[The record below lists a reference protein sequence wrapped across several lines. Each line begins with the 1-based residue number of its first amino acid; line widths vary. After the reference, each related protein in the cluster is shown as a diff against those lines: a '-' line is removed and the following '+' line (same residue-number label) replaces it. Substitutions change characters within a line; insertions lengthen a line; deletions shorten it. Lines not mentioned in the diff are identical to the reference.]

1 MQRYFETELLDVK
14 NFELPKEIYKHAIVV
29 MRAKVGDHFEL
40 VTADQKVHLMEVT
53 AITKTAA
60 TAKEIEVFE
69 QLTELPVET
78 TIVCGLS
85 KGDKAEFIVQKGTE
99 LGADHFVFFK
109 GEYSVAKWDD
119 KKQKKKLA
127 RLEKIALAAA
137 EQSHRTTIPTVAY
150 LSSLQ
155 ELTLAADEK
164 GLIAY
169 EEAAKEGE
177 KGALVTLLKEIK
189 VAPKETKRPK
199 LQAIFGPEGGLA
211 FQEVTALEE
220 RGYIRAGLGPRIMRA
235 ETAPLYLLFSLSF
248 ALELR

>member
-14 NFELPKEIYKHAIVV
+14 NFELPKEIYKHAIIV
-29 MRAKVGDHFEL
+29 MRAKIGDHFEL
-40 VTADQKVHLMEVT
+40 VTADKKVHLMEVT
-53 AITKTAA
+53 AVTKTAA
-60 TAKEIEVFE
+60 TAKEVEVFE

-85 KGDKAEFIVQKGTE
+85 KGDKAEFIVQKSTE
-99 LGADHFVFFK
+99 LGADHFIFFK

-119 KKQKKKLA
+119 KKQKKKIT

-137 EQSHRTTIPTVAY
+137 EQSHRTTIPTITY

-155 ELTLAADEK
+155 ELTLASDEK

-177 KGALVTLLKEIK
+177 DGALVTLLKEL
-189 VAPKETKRPK
+189 KERAKEAKRPK
-199 LQAIFGPEGGLA
+199 LQAVFGPEGGLA
-211 FQEVTALEE
+211 SQEVTALEE
-220 RGYIRAGLGPRIMRA
+220 KGYICAGLGPRIMRA
-235 ETAPLYLLFSLSF
+235 ETAPLYLLSSLSF

>member
-137 EQSHRTTIPTVAY
+137 EQSHRTTIPTISY
-150 LSSLQ
+150 CNSLK
-155 ELTLAADEK
+155 ELKLVSDEL
-164 GLIAY
+164 GVVAY
-169 EEAAKEGE
+169 EEAAKQGE
-177 KGALVTLLKEIK
+177 KANLVKIIEQLTARKTSHLTA
-189 VAPKETKRPK
+189 V
-199 LQAIFGPEGGLA
+199 FGPEGGLSTNEIELLTQA
-211 FQEVTALEE
+211 GFIQ
-220 RGYIRAGLGPRIMRA
+220 AGLGPRIMRA
-235 ETAPLYLLFSLSF
+235 ETAPLYLLATLSY
-248 ALELR
+248 ALELVK